1 MKKKKVYISGP
12 ITGVP
17 DGECKREFFRAYDEL
32 KAKGFNPMLPPGMVS
47 NEYDLEYDEFMAL
60 DLATLELCDA
70 IYLLEGWEKSDGA
83 TEELNFAAQHRKE
96 ILFEDKNERSE
107 SDESDSDCI
116 LPRASAGSM
125 GLDGGDGPAD
135 GKTKE
140 GITRQEAS
148 DLQLVGAEI
157 EVEQCSRC
165 AESVEGRIC
174 NYGDYYG
181 KMVMED
187 GRCRG
192 FKEMRKEKMEIEVEM
207 PGLDEGIEKIE
218 ALSDVMSGF
227 PAQVNIIRSKDCVF
241 HIYPS
246 QVQSIE
252 YGEDEDDL

>member
-17 DGECKREFFRAYDEL
+17 EGEFKRAFFRAYDEL
-32 KAKGFNPMLPPGMVS
+32 KTKGYNPMLPPGMVG
-47 NEYDLEYDEFMAL
+47 NEYDMEYDEFMVL
-60 DLATLELCDA
+60 DLALLELCDA

-125 GLDGGDGPAD
+125 GIDGGDGPSD

-165 AESVEGRIC
+165 GERMANLEVETAVKGCEQHCRNFEVEKNSFSTGLESEYWSTYRC
-174 NYGDYYG
+174 TNLEMC
-181 KMVMED
+181 KKLAAALQRAMED
-187 GRCRG
+187 SN
-192 FKEMRKEKMEIEVEM
+192 
-207 PGLDEGIEKIE
+207 DE
-218 ALSDVMSGF
+218 
-227 PAQVNIIRSKDCVF
+227 
-241 HIYPS
+241 
-246 QVQSIE
+246 
-252 YGEDEDDL
+252 

>member
-17 DGECKREFFRAYDEL
+17 AGEFKRAFFRAYDEL
-32 KAKGFNPMLPPGMVS
+32 KAQGLNPILPPGMMG

-60 DLATLELCDA
+60 DLAFLEMCDA

-83 TEELNFAAQHRKE
+83 TEELNFAAQHRKV

-116 LPRASAGSM
+116 LHRTSAGSM
-125 GLDGGDGPAD
+125 GVDGGDGHAD

-148 DLQLVGAEI
+148 DLELVGAEI
-157 EVEQCSRC
+157 EVEQC
-165 AESVEGRIC
+165 G
-174 NYGDYYG
+174 GL
-181 KMVMED
+181 
-187 GRCRG
+187 
-192 FKEMRKEKMEIEVEM
+192 KEMRKEKMEIEVGM

-218 ALSDVMSGF
+218 TLSDVISGF
-227 PAQVNIIRSKDCVF
+227 PGQVSISRCENCEF
-241 HIYPS
+241 NIYPS

-252 YGEDEDDL
+252 RGERSDTE

>member
-17 DGECKREFFRAYDEL
+17 ANEFKRAFFRAYDEL
-32 KAKGFNPMLPPGMVS
+32 KAQGLNPMLPPGMVG

-60 DLATLELCDA
+60 DLALLELCDA

-96 ILFEDKNERSE
+96 ILFENKNERSE

-116 LPRASAGSM
+116 LPRASVGSM

-165 AESVEGRIC
+165 AERVDGRIC

-192 FKEMRKEKMEIEVEM
+192 FKGMKKEKIESEVEM
-207 PGLDEGIEKIE
+207 PGLDEGIEKME
-218 ALSDVMSGF
+218 TLSDIMNEF
-227 PAQVNIIRSKDCVF
+227 PAQVNISRSENCEF
-241 HIYPS
+241 NIYPS

-252 YGEDEDDL
+252 CGERSDTE

>member
-17 DGECKREFFRAYDEL
+17 AGECKRAFFRAYDEL

-60 DLATLELCDA
+60 DLALLELCDA

-96 ILFEDKNERSE
+96 ILF
-107 SDESDSDCI
+107 SDSDCI
-116 LPRASAGSM
+116 LRA
-125 GLDGGDGPAD
+125 
-135 GKTKE
+135 KTKE

-148 DLQLVGAEI
+148 DLELVGAEI

-165 AESVEGRIC
+165 AESV
-174 NYGDYYG
+174 
-181 KMVMED
+181 
-187 GRCRG
+187 
-192 FKEMRKEKMEIEVEM
+192 KEMRKEKMEIEVEM

-227 PAQVNIIRSKDCVF
+227 PGQVSISRCENCEF
-241 HIYPS
+241 NIYPS

-252 YGEDEDDL
+252 YGERSETE